1 MEASQ
6 PVPQAQ
12 ENWWQRRQ
20 RWQQWTIGIVGV
32 FILLGI
38 GSAIGESNSSSEE
51 DKLKEEV
58 ASLKTELAEAETQT
72 AKAEAAGGEAE
83 EASSEAEEEVAA
95 EVKAEV
101 EEEAE
106 EASKP
111 KSTMDDGTWVRGVDY
126 VVGTYRAPGGS
137 LCYWE
142 QDKKPG
148 GEAAGEGFNSHYG
161 LGEKNILL
169 EITSPYFKTESC
181 GTWELI
187 ETG

>member
-6 PVPQAQ
+6 PAPQGS
-12 ENWWQRRQ
+12 WWQRRQ

-32 FILLGI
+32 LVLLGI
-38 GSAIGESNSSSEE
+38 GSAMGESNSSSEE

-72 AKAEAAGGEAE
+72 AKAEAGGGESE
-83 EASSEAEEEVAA
+83 EAVSEVEEETAA
-95 EVKAEV
+95 EVKAEA

-106 EASKP
+106 EEEASTP
-111 KSTMDDGTWVRGVDY
+111 KSTMSDGTWVRGVDY

-161 LGEKNILL
+161 TGEKNILL

-181 GTWELI
+181 GTWELV
-187 ETG
+187 EAG